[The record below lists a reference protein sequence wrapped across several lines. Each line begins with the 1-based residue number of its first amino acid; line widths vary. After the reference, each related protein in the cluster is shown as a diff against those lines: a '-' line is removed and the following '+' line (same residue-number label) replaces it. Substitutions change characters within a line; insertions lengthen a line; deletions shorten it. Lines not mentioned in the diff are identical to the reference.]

1 MATILIV
8 EDEQPVREY
17 LAELVREAGH
27 QPLRAVHGREALEV
41 IAAER
46 PDLVLVDVMLP
57 ILGGVELCRRLKADP
72 TTAAIPVVLMSAAV
86 RRLPDR
92 GGADDFVDK
101 PLDPASL
108 EVLLRRWLGSD

>member
-27 QPLRAVHGREALEV
+27 QPLRAGHGREALEV
-41 IAAER
+41 VASER
-46 PDLVLVDVMLP
+46 PDLVLADVMLP

-72 TTAAIPVVLMSAAV
+72 TTASIPVILMSAAV
-86 RRLPDR
+86 RRLGDR
-92 GGADDFVDK
+92 AGAEDFVEK
-101 PLDPASL
+101 PLDL
-108 EVLLRRWLGSD
+108 EALEALLDRWLGPG